1 VPANIR
7 PVPTT
12 VVISDL
18 HLGITTG
25 ADLARRAEVRE
36 RLASAVADADRLVLL
51 GDLLELRERPLI
63 DVLDLAR
70 PLIEELGEA
79 LAGREAV
86 IVPGNHDHHLVE
98 PWLTRGRLSRG
109 ELGPEGEWPVGPG
122 DGAAGLIAEW
132 MPRVELSV
140 AYPGLRPRDDVYAI
154 HGHYLDVHLTAPRLE
169 SIAASVMARVAVGRS
184 PGCRSVADYEAA
196 LGPLYAFFDELA
208 QGAGSAAMSRGGT
221 VSRRVWHSVND
232 GGRRRL
238 SRLLL
243 GRVTIPG
250 AVAILN
256 RAGVGPFSPDISGPE
271 LRRAGL
277 RAMAKV
283 LEGMGIE
290 AEHVVFGHT
299 HRAGPLERDDE
310 RDGWITPDG
319 TRLWNSGSWL
329 HEEVFLGDG
338 GSANPYWP
346 GHVIRVGDSGPPQ
359 IENVLRDLELV
370 PR

>member
-1 VPANIR
+1 MPANIR
-7 PVPTT
+7 PVPSTA
-12 VVISDL
+12 VISDL
-18 HLGITTG
+18 HMGIATG
-25 ADLARRAEVRE
+25 ADLARRPAVRE
-36 RLASAVADADRLVLL
+36 RLVSAAADADRLVLL
-51 GDLLELRERPLI
+51 GDLLELREQPLI
-63 DVLDLAR
+63 DVLELAR
-70 PLIEELGEA
+70 PLLEELGEA
-79 LAGREAV
+79 LAGREVV
-86 IVPGNHDHHLVE
+86 IVPGNHDHYLAD
-98 PWLTRGRLSRG
+98 PWLSRERLSRG
-109 ELGPEGEWPVGPG
+109 ELAPEGRWPVGPG
-122 DGAAGLIAEW
+122 DGAAGMIAGW

-140 AYPGLRPRDDVYAI
+140 AYPGLRLRDDVYAI

-221 VSRRVWHSVND
+221 VSRSVWHNVND
-232 GGRRRL
+232 DSKRRL

-256 RAGVGPFSPDISGPE
+256 RAGVGPFSPDISGQE

-277 RAMAKV
+277 RAMARV
-283 LEGMGIE
+283 LEGLGIE

-299 HRAGPLERDDE
+299 HRAGPLAGDDE
-310 RDGWITPDG
+310 RDAWIMPGG

-329 HEEVFLGDG
+329 HEEVFLADRS
-338 GSANPYWP
+338 SANPYWP
-346 GHVIRVGDSGPPQ
+346 GYVVQVDDSGPPR
-359 IENVLRDLELV
+359 ITNVLRDLELV